1 MPAIAACP
9 LVRALIIWAKI
20 NSKLNKRFQ
29 GFSCRFNP
37 SALLQIKVY
46 LMTLQNASS
55 GIYVKNAAHLQLV
68 KLNIQAQGLF
78 LRYIRMFR
86 MFLQ

>member
-9 LVRALIIWAKI
+9 LVRALIIWAKT

-46 LMTLQNASS
+46 LMTLQSASS

-68 KLNIQAQGLF
+68 KLNIQVQGLF